1 MYWQFADCSQHF
13 LIRCLRYCSPGP
25 DAANSPPPRLTLSQA
40 EACYYQPYHQ
50 HLACQCP
57 EQNMDRAF
65 LALHME
71 YWVNTMGQKVNNLS
85 LLSCFCQKAFIERIY
100 FLALSEWKIRIF
112 SEGKLKAKLRAGRDS
127 TKPHIISCPAVL
139 ISLK

>member
-1 MYWQFADCSQHF
+1 
-13 LIRCLRYCSPGP
+13 
-25 DAANSPPPRLTLSQA
+25 
-40 EACYYQPYHQ
+40 
-50 HLACQCP
+50 
-57 EQNMDRAF
+57 MDRAF